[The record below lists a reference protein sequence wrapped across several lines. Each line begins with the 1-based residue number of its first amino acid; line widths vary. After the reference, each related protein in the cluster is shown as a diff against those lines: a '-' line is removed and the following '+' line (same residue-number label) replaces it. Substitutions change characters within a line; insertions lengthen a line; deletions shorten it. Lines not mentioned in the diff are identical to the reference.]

1 MLQTRVKIT
10 EEMLNSEEIQLSGY
24 RSNYN
29 KDFNFFYKK
38 YLNVCDYNSA
48 KFYAKLDVRSYA
60 CMFNKDVRRLKL
72 TSETVCNHC
81 NKPGKM
87 QVDHII
93 PIILGGKNLLSNTQ
107 FLCHSCH
114 IKKSTSEIK
123 YQYIV

>member
-1 MLQTRVKIT
+1 MLRNKVKIT
-10 EEMLNSEEIQLSGY
+10 EEMLNSEGIQLSGY

-38 YLNVCDYNSA
+38 YLNVCDDSSA

-60 CMFNKDVRRLKL
+60 CMFNRDVRRLKL
-72 TSETVCNHC
+72 TSETICNNC
-81 NKPGKM
+81 NKTGKL

-93 PIILGGKNLLSNTQ
+93 QIILGGKNLLSNTQ

-114 IKKSTSEIK
+114 VKKSISEIK
-123 YQYIV
+123 YTNI